1 MKKLFFIS
9 LILISFQGIGQVYQW
24 LPQFGYQMNR
34 VQADSVLKI
43 PSDTIRNKSGIAR
56 IGITIYA
63 GNGTYWTAV
72 SGGSSYWQSS
82 TTNNI
87 DNTNSGNVGIGNTN
101 PQYKLDVTGTIN
113 STGNISTSQTVSA
126 NGGLEVVESFV
137 PKVTLK
143 NQSGYGGY
151 FNLRNAANQQKVNI
165 SSYEDNYVNQPLAVG
180 NSSVD
185 ASAQLDVTASSKGL
199 LIPRLT
205 TTQRNNITTPATG
218 LLIWNTTDSTLQQ
231 YRGLSGWSAIGGGSI
246 SAPSGEI
253 VYGTGGGTTSS
264 SNLSYNS
271 TSGEFTVNAVSYFN
285 NDVNING
292 GGLFSSSSLN
302 LEAGTDADVTLNA
315 TGVGRVYFNGVTKLN
330 KDSVAIAPSTK
341 WKLAIDTTTGLIVR
355 DSTGGGSTYSAGYGL
370 SLASTTFSAD
380 SLQLSTKAW
389 RQKGLDSLGAITA
402 LKSTTLS
409 NGWGLLGGGDL
420 SANRT
425 YTADTVNLS
434 TKANGTKQKDSVVSL
449 LSTYLPLSGGTYTTT
464 SGNGLALTSSTVT
477 SGNLVSLTSTG
488 TAATSN
494 TKTVLNIASSGANA
508 TASQTVTGQKISV
521 TNTGTTSTNVGLN
534 IAVSG
539 ATNNYGIIANGISQL
554 GGTNLSSSTW
564 YTGGAVAGIKIQNPT
579 TNSRTSLAL
588 VGGGGTGLGLVADMW
603 LFNTSDITTN
613 YSGIVWGYETGSS
626 AWGFNVVKGG
636 TETAKGIYFNSTN
649 GQNAATSN
657 LFLPT
662 SGNVLI
668 KTTTDNS
675 TLTVNGSFATAY
687 AAKIANYTATASDY
701 TIDCTSGTF
710 TVTLPTAVGITGR
723 IYVITN
729 SGAGTITVATTSSQT
744 FANVIATP
752 TTLTMANVGTR
763 TVQSNG
769 ANWLVLSSF

>member
-1 MKKLFFIS
+1 MKKLFFIA
-9 LILISFQGIGQVYQW
+9 LILISFQGIGQVYQY
-24 LPQFGYQMNR
+24 LPQYGYQMNR
-34 VQADSVLKI
+34 IQADSVLKI

-56 IGITIYA
+56 IGTTIYA

-165 SSYEDNYVNQPLAVG
+165 SSYGDNYVNQPLAVG

-185 ASAQLDVTASSKGL
+185 ASAQLDITASSKGL

-231 YRGLSGWSAIGGGSI
+231 YRGLSGWSAIG
-246 SAPSGEI
+246 
-253 VYGTGGGTTSS
+253 
-264 SNLSYNS
+264 
-271 TSGEFTVNAVSYFN
+271 
-285 NDVNING
+285 
-292 GGLFSSSSLN
+292 
-302 LEAGTDADVTLNA
+302 
-315 TGVGRVYFNGVTKLN
+315 
-330 KDSVAIAPSTK
+330 
-341 WKLAIDTTTGLIVR
+341 
-355 DSTGGGSTYSAGYGL
+355 STYSAGYGL
-370 SLASTTFSAD
+370 SLATTTFSAD

-449 LSTYLPLSGGTYTTT
+449 LSTYLPLSGGTMTGNLLFSADNTKDIGASGATRPRNIYVGNNIIMGQAT
-464 SGNGLALTSSTVT
+464 SVPWTSVYKGIQIGNASFFADSTTVT
-477 SGNLVSLTSTG
+477 PNSSFNHTVNANWTG
-488 TAATSN
+488 TAWQYMATGSLPTNYYQYQGTHNWRVAGSGTVGGTITWKTPWQIGNNGNFLSPTDN
-494 TKTVLNIASSGANA
+494 TYDIGA
-508 TASQTVTGQKISV
+508 
-521 TNTGTTSTNVGLN
+521 
-534 IAVSG
+534 SG
-539 ATNNYGIIANGISQL
+539 ATRPRNIYVGTSGYFGTSVGI
-554 GGTNLSSSTW
+554 GT
-564 YTGGAVAGIKIQNPT
+564 
-579 TNSRTSLAL
+579 
-588 VGGGGTGLGLVADMW
+588 
-603 LFNTSDITTN
+603 
-613 YSGIVWGYETGSS
+613 
-626 AWGFNVVKGG
+626 
-636 TETAKGIYFNSTN
+636 TA
-649 GQNAATSN
+649 
-657 LFLPT
+657 PT
-662 SGNVLI
+662 SALH
-668 KTTTDNS
+668 TT
-675 TLTVNGSFATAY
+675 SFATAY
-687 AAKIANYTATASDY
+687 TASAVDITATIAHQVINL
-701 TIDCTSGTF
+701 TATGK

-723 IYVITN
+723 IYTIKLTAVGTGTVDANASETIDNALTYTLG
-729 SGAGTITVATTSSQT
+729 SQYKYVSIQSDGAGWIII
-744 FANVIATP
+744 AN
-752 TTLTMANVGTR
+752 N
-763 TVQSNG
+763 
-769 ANWLVLSSF
+769 